1 MTSHEIKPSGTVPET
16 ATTNHDVGLREIT
29 RSIIDDQ
36 KRNQMIQEHSVEL
49 HRSFDGPQMTLNVHG
64 ISAVEFLRKVES
76 VIPDIRERDPM
87 VKLVLDNPTVN
98 RELAETI
105 ERRTISAVIGH
116 TPEEWGAVRDAK
128 LAEGIASFRDLAIIS
143 GARYLVEPDSLPDA
157 RPYTR
162 ADKWLAEL
170 KS

>member
-1 MTSHEIKPSGTVPET
+1 MTSPEIKPSGTAPEIT
-16 ATTNHDVGLREIT
+16 TTNHEVGLREVT
-29 RSIIDDQ
+29 QSIINEE
-36 KRNQMIQEHSVEL
+36 KRNQMLHEHSVEL
-49 HRSFDGPQMTLNVHG
+49 YRGFDGPRMTLQVHG

-76 VIPDIRERDPM
+76 IIPNIRECDPM
-87 VKLVLDNPTVN
+87 VKLVLENPTTN
-98 RELAETI
+98 RALNETI
-105 ERRTISAVIGH
+105 ERGTISAVIGR
-116 TPEEWGAVRDAK
+116 TPEEWGTVRDAK

-143 GARYLVEPDSLPDA
+143 GARYLVEPDRLPEA